1 LKRPGEAD
9 KDILLAIQCKYSADE
24 KTDGFKEFFSGLKN
38 YPGIHTIDAKK
49 YEVVHLIVTNRIFVP
64 DETLKV
70 TNLLVVDRSLMPYF
84 APNLEH
90 LLLSPQE
97 LIKMQIATDE

>member
-9 KDILLAIQCKYSADE
+9 KDILLVIQCKYSADE
-24 KTDGFKEFFSGLKN
+24 KTDGFEQFFSGLKN
-38 YPGIHTIDAKK
+38 YPGIHTIGGKK
-49 YEVVHLIVTNRIFVP
+49 YEVVYLIVTNRIFIP
-64 DETLKV
+64 DKTSTV

>member
-1 LKRPGEAD
+1 LKRPGKAD

-24 KTDGFKEFFSGLKN
+24 RTDDFKQFLSDLKN